1 MPESLTLP
9 RAIALFVLAL
19 AALAL
24 TGGCGPTLVKADYQ
38 MPRPLVH
45 ACQGARG
52 AHPRPGA
59 ARLPPPGN
67 PRRNRLGRGTRP
79 RQPRRC
85 GRTCSRP
92 RSPKR
97 ASSAASRRRSPA
109 AGDLQALAQPR
120 IEQYSFATAR
130 ETVGGHWA
138 STLRLRLGVFSPT
151 GQPVDSLTMN
161 GYGNSYGNGGAK
173 KSLGFA
179 TRSALRDASA
189 KFLVQMP
196 RQPIAAR
203 LAAGG
208 VIDAPTAPHAHGRHH
223 RSGADRSGADGTSD
237 SLGQVP
243 SPSESLRRLLPGTR
257 SRCSRPQRH
266 P

>member
-1 MPESLTLP
+1 MPQSLTLP
-9 RAIALFVLAL
+9 RAIALP
-19 AALAL
+19 ALAL
-24 TGGCGPTLVKADYQ
+24 TALALISGCGPTLVKADYQ
-38 MPRPLVH
+38 MPKPLVTPVT
-45 ACQGARG
+45 ARVG
-52 AHPRPGA
+52 LVLDDELRRYHHQETRAGTDWDVELGEA
-59 ARLPPPGN
+59 TAKMWEDVFKVAFTDARVFNSLEEAIAG
-67 PRRNRLGRGTRP
+67 
-79 RQPRRC
+79 
-85 GRTCSRP
+85 
-92 RSPKR
+92 
-97 ASSAASRRRSPA
+97 

-120 IEQYSFATAR
+120 IEQYSFATNR

-161 GYGNSYGNGGAK
+161 GYGNSFGNGGSK

-208 VIDAPTAPHAHGRHH
+208 VIDAPTAPTLTAN
-223 RSGADRSGADGTSD
+223 AIEA
-237 SLGQVP
+237 VP
-243 SPSESLRRLLPGTR
+243 IDPVQTV
-257 SRCSRPQRH
+257 RPT

>member
-1 MPESLTLP
+1 MPQSLKLH
-9 RAIALFVLAL
+9 RAIALTVLAL
-19 AALAL
+19 AAAAL

-38 MPRPLVH
+38 MPKPLITPVT
-45 ACQGARG
+45 ARVG
-52 AHPRPGA
+52 LILDDELRGYHHQETRAGTEWDIQLGEA
-59 ARLPPPGN
+59 TAKMWEDVFKVAFTEARVFGSLEEAIA
-67 PRRNRLGRGTRP
+67 
-79 RQPRRC
+79 
-85 GRTCSRP
+85 
-92 RSPKR
+92 
-97 ASSAASRRRSPA
+97 ASS
-109 AGDLQALAQPR
+109 GLQALAQPR
-120 IEQYSFATAR
+120 IEQYSFATGR

-161 GYGNSYGNGGAK
+161 GYGNSYGNGGSK

-203 LAAGG
+203 LSAGD
-208 VIDAPTAPHAHGRHH
+208 VIDAPTAPMLT
-223 RSGADRSGADGTSD
+223 ADAIEA
-237 SLGQVP
+237 VP
-243 SPSESLRRLLPGTR
+243 IDPVQAV
-257 SRCSRPQRH
+257 RPA